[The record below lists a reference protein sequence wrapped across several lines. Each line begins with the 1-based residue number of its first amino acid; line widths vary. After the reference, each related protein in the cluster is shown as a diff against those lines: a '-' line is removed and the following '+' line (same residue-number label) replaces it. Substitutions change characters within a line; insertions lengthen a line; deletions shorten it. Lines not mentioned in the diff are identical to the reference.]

1 MILLTDDNW
10 FSFFRP
16 RDWEILI
23 MEALLHVPANEE
35 KHRTFRISLSDNL
48 SASSACTACTA
59 DCKPQQSQT
68 PQKTTESQTTT

>member
-48 SASSACTACTA
+48 SASSACTA